1 MRVFEL
7 SLPPLTLEHGG
18 VVQAHRAR
26 GWWAGPEA
34 PALPAVEATPWAV
47 VRGDTARAA
56 PTAGRL
62 SAHPVVLVVHA
73 LTGDMRAGGEGG
85 WWAPVIGPGQ
95 PIDPTTHHVLCFN
108 LLGGCYGSSGPLDP
122 GFPPGAVV
130 TTRDQARALA
140 MALDALGVER
150 LALLTGGS
158 LGGLVA
164 LALAAAQPWRVE
176 RLVPIGAAQATS
188 TWVLGLNHVQRQVIE
203 AHGRSAR
210 GLELA
215 RQLAMLSYRAEAG
228 LELTQGRARDADG
241 ALRIGTYLEHQGQK
255 LRRRFDVG
263 AYLTLMGAMD
273 HHALSDAELAG
284 VTAATLAVG
293 IDSDQLFFPEHMRAL
308 ARALPRAEYAEL
320 RSVHG
325 HDAFLIEWD
334 QLRACLWRARALVP
348 RSHTC

>member
-1 MRVFEL
+1 MRVFDL
-7 SLPPLTLEHGG
+7 TLPPLVLEHGG
-18 VVQAHRAR
+18 VVETHRVR

-34 PALPAVEATPWAV
+34 PALPAVEVVPWAV
-47 VRGDTARAA
+47 VHDTAARPA
-56 PTAGRL
+56 PSRGAL
-62 SAHPVVLVVHA
+62 SAHPVVLVIHA

-108 LLGGCYGSSGPLDP
+108 LLGGCYGTSGPADP
-122 GFPPGAVV
+122 HFPTDAVV
-130 TTRDQARALA
+130 TTRDQARSLGL
-140 MALDALGVER
+140 ALDALGVQR
-150 LALLTGGS
+150 LALVTGGS

-164 LALAAAQPWRVE
+164 LAFACEQPWRVE
-176 RLVPIGAAQATS
+176 RLAPIGAAQTTS
-188 TWVLGLNHVQRQVIE
+188 AWVLGLDHVQRQVIE

-228 LELTQGRARDADG
+228 LERTQGRTRDADG
-241 ALRIGTYLEHQGQK
+241 AYRIGTYLEHQGRK
-255 LRRRFDVG
+255 LRGRFHVG
-263 AYLTLMGAMD
+263 AYLALMGAMD
-273 HHALSDAELAG
+273 HHALGDDEIRSI
-284 VTAATLAVG
+284 TAATLAVG

-308 ARALPRAEYAEL
+308 ARALPSAEYAEL

-334 QLRACLWRARALVP
+334 QLRACLWRAMALVP
-348 RSHTC
+348 RSNT